1 MNSGSFIS
9 FFLVQFLGYINSNGE
24 YLKELWEIF
33 CPCLLLFFIKALL
46 LMSSSLPTYVTGNT
60 KSTVTLILRL
70 QFTVAA
76 PDITAAM
83 QRDADMVYKGLK

>member
-1 MNSGSFIS
+1 M
-9 FFLVQFLGYINSNGE
+9 L
-24 YLKELWEIF
+24 
-33 CPCLLLFFIKALL
+33 
-46 LMSSSLPTYVTGNT
+46 SSLPTYVTGNT